1 MSDGERTEDAMPFL
15 TEPEPAR
22 GDNLPVLPGITRIVA
37 ANPGPMTYHGT
48 NTYLIET
55 RDGLAVLDPG
65 PEDRPEHI
73 EAILRHTG
81 GNVALILVSH
91 THHDH
96 VGAVPALQAKTGA
109 PTVGF
114 TRSMT
119 ETFSADIKLA
129 NGDKIAGL
137 TAIHTPGHAS
147 DHLCL
152 AMTLPDQTRVL
163 FSADHVMS
171 WSTSVVSPP
180 TGDMAAYFHSLRL
193 LLDRADD
200 IYLPGHGPPLSSPRD
215 LVQEM
220 LTHRM
225 ARERAIATRLGEGAA
240 DTFTLMN
247 TLYSQV
253 NPRLRRAAERNV
265 LAHLLK
271 MEAEGMVMR
280 DGELWR
286 AAAS

>member
-1 MSDGERTEDAMPFL
+1 MPFL
-15 TEPEPAR
+15 TEPEPER
-22 GDNLPVLPGITRIVA
+22 GAVLPVMPGVARIVA
-37 ANPGPMTYHGT
+37 ANPGPMTYYGT
-48 NTYLIET
+48 NTYLIDT
-55 RDGLAVLDPG
+55 PDGIAVLDPG
-65 PEDRPEHI
+65 PEGHPEHV
-73 EAILRHTG
+73 EAILRATDQ
-81 GNVALILVSH
+81 NVALILVSH

-96 VGAVPALQAKTGA
+96 IGAVPALREATGA

-114 TRSMT
+114 RVSGDD
-119 ETFSADIKLA
+119 TFTADIKLDD
-129 NGDKIAGL
+129 GDQIAGM

-152 AMTLPDQTRVL
+152 ALPAQDGTAVL

-180 TGDMAAYFHSLRL
+180 GGDMTDYFASLRK
-193 LLDRADD
+193 LLDRSDD
-200 IYLPGHGPPLSSPRD
+200 AFLPGHGPLLPEPRN
-215 LVQEM
+215 LVHEM

-225 ARERAIATRLGEGAA
+225 MREQAIQRKLAQGPVG
-240 DTFTLMN
+240 TFVLMD

-253 NPRLRRAAERNV
+253 HPRLRRAAERNV

-271 MEAEGMVMR
+271 LEAEGKVAR

-286 AAAS
+286 AA

>member
-1 MSDGERTEDAMPFL
+1 MTPMPFL

-37 ANPGPMTYHGT
+37 NNPGPMTYYGT

-55 RDGLAVLDPG
+55 PEGVVVLDPG
-65 PEDRPEHI
+65 PENHPEHVD
-73 EAILRHTG
+73 AILTHTMG
-81 GNVALILVSH
+81 KIALIVVSH

-96 VGAVPALQAKTGA
+96 VGAVPDLQARSGA

-114 TRSMT
+114 VRSAI
-119 ETFSADIKLA
+119 ENFAPDIKLA
-129 NGDKIAGL
+129 DGETIAGM
-137 TAIHTPGHAS
+137 TALHTPGHAA

-152 AMTLPDQTRVL
+152 AMTLADHTQVL

-180 TGDMAAYFHSLRL
+180 GGDMADYFASLRL
-193 LLDRADD
+193 LLDRTDD
-200 IYLPGHGPPLSSPRD
+200 VYLPGHGPALREPLT
-215 LVQEM
+215 LVREM

-225 ARERAIATRLGEGAA
+225 ARERAIATRLDEGAA
-240 DTFTLMN
+240 DTYTLMN
-247 TLYSQV
+247 TIYAQV

-271 MEAEGMVMR
+271 MEADGTVVR
-280 DGELWR
+280 DGDLWR
-286 AAAS
+286 SATG

>member
-1 MSDGERTEDAMPFL
+1 MPFL
-15 TEPEPAR
+15 TEPEPER
-22 GDNLPVLPGITRIVA
+22 GANLPVMPGVSRIVA
-37 ANPGPMTYHGT
+37 ANPGPMTYYGT

-55 RDGLAVLDPG
+55 ADGLVVLDPG
-65 PEDRPEHI
+65 PEEHTEHV

-81 GNVALILVSH
+81 GQVAFILVSH

-96 VGAVPALQAKTGA
+96 FGAVAELKAKTGA

-114 TRSMT
+114 KVTDDER
-119 ETFSADIKLA
+119 FIADIKLSD
-129 NGDKIAGL
+129 GETIAGM
-137 TAIHTPGHAS
+137 TAVHTPGHAL
-147 DHLCL
+147 DHLCF
-152 AMTLPDQTRVL
+152 ALPARNGDAVL

-180 TGDMAAYFHSLRL
+180 GGNMRDYFASLDL
-193 LLDRADD
+193 LLKRTDD
-200 IYLPGHGPPLSSPRD
+200 VYLPGHGPPLREPRE
-215 LVQEM
+215 LVREM

-225 ARERAIATRLGEGAA
+225 MREQAIARKLQDGPAS
-240 DTFTLMN
+240 TFTLMD

-271 MEAEGMVMR
+271 METESKVVR
-280 DGELWR
+280 DGEMWR
-286 AAAS
+286 AA